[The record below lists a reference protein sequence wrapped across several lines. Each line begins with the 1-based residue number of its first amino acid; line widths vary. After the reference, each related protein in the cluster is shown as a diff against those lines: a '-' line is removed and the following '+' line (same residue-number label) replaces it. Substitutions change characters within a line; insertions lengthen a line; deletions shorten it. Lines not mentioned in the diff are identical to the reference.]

1 MRGLLL
7 LAVIGVASSSLPHAA
22 QVEHHSGEH
31 GAGEHMDAR
40 EHDSDLEGRH
50 ERHAHPV
57 APQARRLESRAKK
70 PEKRRLRSTLMSGQL
85 PTALQ
90 AQLAYFCQT
99 SEEEKCVE
107 VCVPQPHTAML
118 RASSN
123 GCTL

>member
-7 LAVIGVASSSLPHAA
+7 LAVIGVAGSNRPHAA

-31 GAGEHMDAR
+31 GAGEHMEAL
-40 EHDSDLEGRH
+40 EHASVVEGH
-50 ERHAHPV
+50 ERHAHPA
-57 APQARRLESRAKK
+57 APQARRLESKTKK

-85 PTALQ
+85 PTELQ

-107 VCVPQPHTAML
+107 ARVPPPHTAIML
-118 RASSN
+118 WVS
-123 GCTL
+123 CTL

>member
-7 LAVIGVASSSLPHAA
+7 LAVIGVAGSSRHHAA

-31 GAGEHMDAR
+31 GAGEHMEADDA
-40 EHDSDLEGRH
+40 SVVEGH
-50 ERHAHPV
+50 ERHAHPA
-57 APQARRLESRAKK
+57 APQARRLESKTKSKTKK

-85 PTALQ
+85 PTELQ

-107 VCVPQPHTAML
+107 ARVPPPHTAML
-118 RASSN
+118 WVS
-123 GCTL
+123 CTL